1 MMSHITYDYSFK
13 QTHLGAKVMRDL
25 DHGLTWWE
33 IFQYSFTFTL
43 QSSTGTRV
51 VTHRISTRDQT
62 LETQGSIFLTVPS
75 VRVSEQW
82 NVLEPV
88 SKNGEFSH
96 SVKFR
101 DLSHSVKFCESL
113 TFSQILWVFH
123 IQSNNICILKLDLT
137 WYSNLFK
144 CFSGIYSRTNFLNF
158 VLKRT
163 LNL

>member
-1 MMSHITYDYSFK
+1 MW
-13 QTHLGAKVMRDL
+13 DL

-101 DLSHSVKFCESL
+101 DLSHSVKYRDLSQSVKFCESF
-113 TFSQILWVFH
+113 TFSQITSVSWNWTWH
-123 IQSNNICILKLDLT
+123 DIQI
-137 WYSNLFK
+137 YSNVFQESIHEQIFWILF
-144 CFSGIYSRTNFLNF
+144 
-158 VLKRT
+158 
-163 LNL
+163 